1 VPACSQRSRRAGAG
15 GGAGGGRGPYRA
27 PDWTADW
34 IHREVLGWLDQQ
46 AQREYGKNYAELSP
60 RDQAT
65 LNYDAQQA
73 FRKNTYDPATDKVTL
88 SADRVRSIEAVAAYY
103 DKLFGADPEMH
114 KLREAYAMK
123 EDTLPSAEKRAKGP
137 AKKPARKTTTRKK
150 TTTAAK
156 KTTARKKTT
165 PKA

>member
-1 VPACSQRSRRAGAG
+1 MKDYKRLWAILGLIMIGSFFILGYFGKEVYNEKPPVPAAFVDENGQTLYTKDDIMAGQSAWQSIG
-15 GGAGGGRGPYRA
+15 GMSVGTVWGHGAYQA

-103 DKLFGADPEMH
+103 DKLFGADP
-114 KLREAYAMK
+114 
-123 EDTLPSAEKRAKGP
+123 
-137 AKKPARKTTTRKK
+137 
-150 TTTAAK
+150 
-156 KTTARKKTT
+156 
-165 PKA
+165 